1 MDGVAGAAPATVTGH
16 DPASAAADTVRLW
29 LIRTDVAPDTLAGLA
44 CLLDADERDRAA
56 AFGIELHRRRFIA
69 FHGAARVILGELL
82 GIPPGRLRW
91 RHGKHGKPEL
101 ANAPAG
107 ERVSLSHSADLAALA
122 LARHRRV
129 GVDVQEL
136 AATLDPVRIAERFF
150 PGAEARFVRAGGKAG
165 QLGRFT
171 SLWARKEACVKVT
184 GGRLMQ
190 GMKLPVQGAGSVTV
204 HDPAGGLPGPCLV
217 RDAPAP
223 AGFRAAVALEGTG
236 PFRIRQHRW
245 PAP

>member
-1 MDGVAGAAPATVTGH
+1 MDGVAGTVPAPVTGP
-16 DPASAAADTVRLW
+16 DPASATADTVRIW
-29 LIRTDVAPDTLAGLA
+29 LIRSDVGPDTLAGLA
-44 CLLDADERDRAA
+44 CLLDDDERDRAA
-56 AFGIELHRRRFIA
+56 AFGIGLHRRRFTA

-82 GIPPGRLRW
+82 GLPPGQLRW
-91 RHGKHGKPEL
+91 RHGGHGKPEL

-107 ERVSLSHSADLAALA
+107 ERVSLSHSAGLAALA
-122 LARHRRV
+122 VARHRRV

-136 AATLDPVRIAERFF
+136 AAALDPVRMAERFF
-150 PGAEARFVRAGGKAG
+150 PATEARFVRAGGKAA

-190 GMKLPVQGAGSVTV
+190 GMKLPVQGTGSLAV
-204 HDPAGGLPGPCLV
+204 HDPGGGLPGPCLV
-217 RDAPAP
+217 RDVPAP
-223 AGFRAAVALEGTG
+223 PGFRAAVALEGTG
-236 PFRIRQHRW
+236 PFRVRQHRW